1 MYMSRG
7 ERFILIDQ
15 AFMLQRN
22 AKSVGITF
30 SVMLLCTIYRVS
42 HVIWNLTT
50 SLTEKVYSDI
60 VVDWWNKQL
69 HLISLK
75 PPSKSSKCLLHGKKT
90 LHATLSRSILRHQ
103 HSTSSTIFTENKPFT
118 PHFPAWRH
126 IIPLKPLSISLSLK
140 ISPSRHIFPL
150 SASSSQSSHSQSHP
164 Q

>member
-1 MYMSRG
+1 MHFAVSHNVYIKG

-22 AKSVGITF
+22 AKSVGLTF
-30 SVMLLCTIYRVS
+30 SVMLLCTIYHVS

-75 PPSKSSKCLLHGKKT
+75 PPSKSSKCLLHGKK
-90 LHATLSRSILRHQ
+90 
-103 HSTSSTIFTENKPFT
+103 K
-118 PHFPAWRH
+118 
-126 IIPLKPLSISLSLK
+126 
-140 ISPSRHIFPL
+140 PSRHVIPL
-150 SASSSQSSHSQSHP
+150 NFAPPTQYIKYHLHRN
-164 Q
+164 